1 VEVLAGKIYGF
12 SLAGE
17 ILEEYEVKIGA
28 ILTLSGVD
36 QSGDGSVAESLN
48 GDEPTTASAPY
59 GSWEIL
65 GKSLAERTLERLK
78 RDGVSGYST
87 IPEDISASHLF
98 PSRAASVSSFIAAW
112 EQAISKHLRE
122 GADVLLLVRVGPYVE
137 FDLRDLL
144 TFHTETVSNLTQVY
158 DQTGALDVALISAS
172 SLRTGTGSFRSRLS
186 AAVPKHRR
194 YIFSGYAN
202 RLKHPSDFRRLT
214 QDALLGR
221 NEITPVGSQVTP
233 GIWMAPDS
241 HLDPSTQIAGP
252 IYIGAQSRVR
262 AYCRISGATSI
273 ERDCDVD
280 SGTHIED
287 SSILPGTF
295 LGVGLRVNNSIVS
308 PGKLFHIG
316 RNVALAVPDRRIVGK
331 TFRLKYLTDRTKSI
345 FLGNRDAEKK
355 INQPR
360 SQFSASIDC

>member
-1 VEVLAGKIYGF
+1 MRSLLA
-12 SLAGE
+12 
-17 ILEEYEVKIGA
+17 EELFEGYKVKIGA
-28 ILTLSGVD
+28 ILTISGVD
-36 QSGDGSVAESLN
+36 ESGDGYVPESVIGENAAA
-48 GDEPTTASAPY
+48 GPAPY
-59 GSWEIL
+59 GLWELL

-78 RDGVSGYST
+78 RDGVLSCST
-87 IPEDISASHLF
+87 IAEDLSPSHLY

-112 EQAISKHLRE
+112 EQAISTHLTD

-144 TFHTETVSNLTQVY
+144 TFHTETESNLTQVY
-158 DQTGALDVALISAS
+158 DQTGALDVAVISAA

-194 YIFSGYAN
+194 YIFGGYAN
-202 RLKHPSDFRRLT
+202 RLKHPRDFRRLT

-221 NEITPVGSQVTP
+221 NGIIPVGHQVTP
-233 GIWMAPDS
+233 GMWMAPDS
-241 HLDPSTQIAGP
+241 HLDPSAQITGP
-252 IYIGAQSRVR
+252 VYIGAQSRVR
-262 AYCRISGATSI
+262 AYCRIAGATSI
-273 ERDCDVD
+273 ERNCDVD

-316 RNVALAVPDRRIVGK
+316 RNVELTIPDRRIVGK
-331 TFRLKYLTDRTKSI
+331 TFRLKSFTDKTKSI
-345 FLGNRDAEKK
+345 FLATSDAEKK
-355 INQPR
+355 INQPT
-360 SQFSASIDC
+360 SHFSASIDC